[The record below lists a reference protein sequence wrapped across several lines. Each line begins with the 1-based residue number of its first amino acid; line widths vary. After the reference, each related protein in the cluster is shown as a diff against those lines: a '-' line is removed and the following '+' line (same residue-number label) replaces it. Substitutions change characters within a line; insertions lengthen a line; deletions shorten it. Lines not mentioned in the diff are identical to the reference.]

1 MSAIS
6 AVRLHKEYMI
16 QQDIN
21 LVQRRAEYLM
31 TEERHIH
38 EEQVKNEVDRVRRNR
53 ELERTHGQNVDR
65 SV

>member
-1 MSAIS
+1 
-6 AVRLHKEYMI
+6 MI

-53 ELERTHGQNVDR
+53 ELEHTHGQNVDR

>member
-6 AVRLHKEYMI
+6 AVRQYKEYVI

-21 LVQRRAEYLM
+21 LVQRRAEHLKA
-31 TEERHIH
+31 EERHIH
-38 EEQVKNEVDRVRRNR
+38 GEQAKNEVDRVRRNR

-65 SV
+65 TA